1 MSLRQQKVFIE
12 TRKGR
17 VPVGFTVPP
26 GANQVD
32 VAIEARDSGLRP
44 YQVRFDPLE
53 GVWLLKVLDWR
64 YAA

>member
-17 VPVGFTVPP
+17 VPVGFTVPA
-26 GANQVD
+26 GAKEVE
-32 VAIEARDSGLRP
+32 VSIKARDNGLRP